1 MRLILAA
8 SAAAAVV
15 AAGLAAAPASAAGSV
30 DPVTGV
36 TVAHSTDNDGTGN
49 VSVSWSSEPSDA
61 DGALVCLH
69 RGKTAIQ
76 APSSSGCESQ
86 VPVETPGLT
95 SGSITIHPGKNY
107 VIEVFAY
114 KSTSPVS
121 YSTPVSRV
129 RHGIKVGMS
138 SRCNGQSVGDTCSIV
153 GTVTDAYTGSRL
165 GNRTLELWQS
175 KEQQPAKWTLVAS
188 RTTSSTGVA
197 RANITL
203 SKSHLYQWHYASPRT
218 RELPSNSSRV
228 DIIVS

>member
-30 DPVTGV
+30 GPVNGV
-36 TVAHSTDNDGTGN
+36 TVTPSTDNDGTANVN
-49 VSVSWSSEPSDA
+49 VSWTSEPADA

-76 APSSSGCESQ
+76 SPSDCESQ
-86 VPVETPGLT
+86 VPVEAPGLS
-95 SGSITIHPGKNY
+95 SGIITIHPGKNY

-114 KSTSPVS
+114 KSSSPVT

-138 SRCNGQSVGDTCSIV
+138 SHCSGQSVGDTCSIV
-153 GTVTDAYTGSRL
+153 GTVTDAYTGAHL
-165 GNRTLELWQS
+165 GNRKLELWQS
-175 KEQQPAKWTLVAS
+175 KVQQPAKWTLVAT
-188 RTTSSTGVA
+188 RTTASTGVA
-197 RANITL
+197 HVSIAL
-203 SKSHLYQWHYASPRT
+203 SKTRLYQWHYASPHT
-218 RELPSNSSRV
+218 REMPSNSSRV
-228 DIIVS
+228 EILVG